1 MATILSKGLK
11 TVSRAGARFASV
23 DAQAI
28 RFQRFGHPTSVL
40 KVENF
45 KLDTKDVSANDV
57 LVKMVAAPVTPL
69 DLSQVS
75 GSGAFPSS
83 GPLPRVG
90 GNEGLGVVEEAGAS
104 SGLKK
109 GDVVVASAPSIGTWS
124 SHVIAPGNSFTAV
137 KGVDLKPNAVEPIAA
152 SVLPVITAKA
162 LLENFVQLKKGDT
175 IIINDGAST
184 VSQAVTQ
191 LAAANGIKVISLVKS
206 TPAIS
211 ADWAATSNHLQA
223 IGATLVVSE
232 DQALRHEFKATISAF
247 PKAKLALNAS
257 GGDAAT
263 AIAYA
268 LAPKGTLV
276 TYSTSPRT
284 PAITAPVELFTNL
297 ELNMAGFN
305 AQNYLASLAPE
316 ARNAAVA
323 TAVES
328 VAKGDVKLL
337 VARES
342 FKDFSAA
349 LERTYSPSNARKV
362 VLTF

>member
-1 MATILSKGLK
+1 MGYLFTRSIYSALLILLIFSW
-11 TVSRAGARFASV
+11 F
-23 DAQAI
+23 
-28 RFQRFGHPTSVL
+28 
-40 KVENF
+40 
-45 KLDTKDVSANDV
+45 
-57 LVKMVAAPVTPL
+57 
-69 DLSQVS
+69 LSLS
-75 GSGAFPSS
+75 
-83 GPLPRVG
+83 
-90 GNEGLGVVEEAGAS
+90 
-104 SGLKK
+104 
-109 GDVVVASAPSIGTWS
+109 GTWS
-124 SHVIAPGNSFTAV
+124 SHVIASGNSFTAV
-137 KGVDLKPNAVEPIAA
+137 KGVDLKKPNTVEPIAA

-191 LAAANGIKVISLVKS
+191 LAAANGIKVISLVKP

-268 LAPKGTLV
+268 LAPKGTMV
-276 TYSTSPRT
+276 TYSSSPRT

-297 ELNMAGFN
+297 ELNLAGFN
-305 AQNYLASLAPE
+305 AQNYLASLSPE
-316 ARNAAVA
+316 AKNAAVEG
-323 TAVES
+323 AVDS
-328 VAKGDVKLL
+328 VVKGNVKLL
-337 VARES
+337 VAREN